1 MRPDM
6 LARLRRIM
14 GGGAPVTPSAP
25 VTVTRRIQPNSL
37 RLQRYAVTVQ
47 KPDVGERQTK
57 NVGAILAGAGPDVA
71 EIDERAGIASDSV
84 PALYLDT
91 WALVNCQKPARV
103 SEAEWRLALDDG
115 GRFLDAWGED
125 AAAVQWSAGELFDVP
140 RAGQPRGLVWQL
152 KGAAVEALGEDQA
165 RLADGRVILKAARER
180 RLNPNVG
187 NDDTGGMNE
196 TD

>member
-47 KPDVGERQTK
+47 KRDVGERQAE

-84 PALYLDT
+84 PALFLDT
-91 WALVNCQKPARV
+91 WARLQCQKPASV
-103 SEAEWRLALDDG
+103 SEAEWRRALDDG

-125 AAAVQWSAGELFDVP
+125 AAALGWMPGDLFDVT
-140 RAGQPRGLVWQL
+140 AGLVWRL
-152 KGAAVEALGEDQA
+152 VGERVVALRPDHA
-165 RLADGRVILKAARER
+165 RLADGRTVIRDTSASETRTPVR
-180 RLNPNVG
+180 RSEPGLPKE
-187 NDDTGGMNE
+187 GG
-196 TD
+196 

>member
-47 KPDVGERQTK
+47 KRDVGERRAE

-91 WALVNCQKPARV
+91 WARLNCQKPASV

-125 AAAVQWSAGELFDVP
+125 AAALGWTPDELFDVP
-140 RAGQPRGLVWQL
+140 REGRPGGLVWRL
-152 KGAAVEALGEDQA
+152 AGERVEALGADHV
-165 RLADGRVILKAARER
+165 RLGNGRRIMRGEFNR
-180 RLNPNVG
+180 TEG
-187 NDDTGGMNE
+187 IGI
-196 TD
+196 